1 MVAMSASA
9 RLHVVVLTAEELG
22 DQLDRGRETISFA
35 VDRDVDSPGLGRV
48 AVVVTENV
56 EGDAVVSHLGLIKSG
71 SARTNLD
78 ATWVLSAV
86 RELGAAIP
94 LADLASELGRATEA
108 VQRVASQRRGGSL
121 PPAASSALRAAL
133 QSRIGAGE
141 WPSDDGRPEWMIPRL
156 DGELRQDHT
165 NAVGTALM
173 FSDMD
178 LAPMRTAPLP
188 GESPLAEL
196 RLAPSEASLI
206 DNDLRTFPGM
216 EAQPQRED
224 IFRFTDGEHT
234 LDVMNVNATG
244 VESATGVDL
253 IYYSHEYDCFV
264 LVQYKRM
271 EADGRLR
278 IAGIDARLP
287 DQLKRMVSFDGF
299 AQASADG
306 TDPIGYRLGPGSTFT
321 KFAYPVVTPLR
332 EADLTRGLYV
342 PSELLMRLHD
352 GGQLIGPR
360 GGAAVTHDNLG
371 RWLSNDQFAELVKK
385 GWVGSSGISVQ
396 DVRDFVSAS
405 LQDGR
410 VAVIAA
416 HSTARSSPSQDD

>member
-1 MVAMSASA
+1 MSASA

-22 DQLDRGRETISFA
+22 SQLDRGRETISFA
-35 VDRDVDSPGLGRV
+35 VDRGVDSPGLGRV
-48 AVVVTENV
+48 AVVVTETA
-56 EGDAVVSHLGLIKSG
+56 EGDAVVSHLGLVKSG
-71 SARTNLD
+71 RARTNLD

-86 RELGAAIP
+86 RELGTPIL
-94 LADLASELGRATEA
+94 LADLTSELRRAADA
-108 VQRVASQRRGGSL
+108 VQRVASQRRGGSV
-121 PPAASSALRAAL
+121 PAAASSALREAL

-141 WPSDDGRPEWMIPRL
+141 WPSDDGRPEWMLPRL

-165 NAVGTALM
+165 NAIGTALM

-216 EAQPQRED
+216 DAQPQRED

-253 IYYSHEYDCFV
+253 IYHSHDYDCFV

-271 EADGRLR
+271 EAEGSVR

-287 DQLKRMVSFDGF
+287 DQLKRMVAFDIFGS
-299 AQASADG
+299 ASANTSDG
-306 TDPIGYRLGPGSTFT
+306 RAYRLGPGSTFT
-321 KFAYPVVTPLR
+321 KFAYPVVGPLR

-342 PSELLMRLHD
+342 PSEMLKRLHD
-352 GGQLIGPR
+352 AGRLKGPR
-360 GGAAVTHDNLG
+360 GGDAVTYGNLG

-385 GWVGSSGISVQ
+385 GWVGSSGVSVK
-396 DVRDFVSAS
+396 DVREFVAAS

-416 HSTARSSPSQDD
+416 HSTALSDSSQDD